1 MRLGLLNSRSVEVLP
16 GIHMVPN
23 IRWSRVY
30 LIAGETL
37 ALVDTGL
44 LGGARK
50 VEDYIRSIGR
60 RPEDLELVL
69 MTHSHPDHTMAPA
82 PS

>member
-1 MRLGLLNSRSVEVLP
+1 MYHRLSSAASARSAVSLGLLNCRCMEVLP

-30 LIAGETL
+30 LIEGETL
-37 ALVDTGL
+37 VLVDTGL

-50 VEDYIRSIGR
+50 V
-60 RPEDLELVL
+60 
-69 MTHSHPDHTMAPA
+69 
-82 PS
+82 